1 MKKKTPCILSIKMD
15 YRKKVSWSSMALSL
29 ATLNPLTP
37 DPQPWNVFNDNFTS
51 VQGEAVR
58 SLSSDDSHH
67 NVYDDDHLLAG
78 RWVEQGVPGQ
88 LLLPLVQE
96 QFDGVSLVWFERSTD
111 KTFLA
116 TASPASPLE
125 HLLDSIWSGV
135 SSHLADFPAVFFHI
149 CNFNICHEIC
159 TTDKYK
165 YQRMKIRV
173 S

>member
-1 MKKKTPCILSIKMD
+1 MKMD
-15 YRKKVSWSSMALSL
+15 CRKKVSWSSMALSL

-37 DPQPWNVFNDNFTS
+37 DPQPWTVFNDNFTS

-96 QFDGVSLVWFERSTD
+96 QIDQVSLVPILRNILLWLETSLQLSHRTCSKQRER
-111 KTFLA
+111 
-116 TASPASPLE
+116 E
-125 HLLDSIWSGV
+125 
-135 SSHLADFPAVFFHI
+135 
-149 CNFNICHEIC
+149 NIIRK
-159 TTDKYK
+159 KY
-165 YQRMKIRV
+165 
-173 S
+173 